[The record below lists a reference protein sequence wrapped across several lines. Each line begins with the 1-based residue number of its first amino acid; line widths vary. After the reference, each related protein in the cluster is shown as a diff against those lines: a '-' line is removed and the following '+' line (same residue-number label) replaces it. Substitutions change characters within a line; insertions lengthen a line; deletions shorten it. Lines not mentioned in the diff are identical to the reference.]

1 DLVNKYSTGWFK
13 TDEDTSGQHLFLGFT
28 PQGQPHSP
36 AASSVNIDFKTTVP
50 VDDNAPG
57 VDPVT
62 HKLLGTRVDGQIV
75 IPPAPPATDP
85 TNYLIENNYNAFY
98 LVRGDEAAGLSAS
111 QPADS
116 IHWYIYRWVDLTVPP
131 PNARSPQA
139 AQAPTWGKIKG
150 LYR

>member
-1 DLVNKYSTGWFK
+1 LVNKYSTGWFK

-28 PQGQPHSP
+28 PQDQPPSP

-50 VDDNAPG
+50 VDDNAVG

-62 HKLLGTRVDGQIV
+62 HKLLATRVDGQIV
-75 IPPAPPATDP
+75 IPPTPPATDP

-98 LVRGDEAAGLSAS
+98 LVRGDEAIGLSVS
-111 QPADS
+111 QPADTT
-116 IHWYIYRWVDLTVPP
+116 HWYIYRWVDLTV
-131 PNARSPQA
+131 ALSSLKSPHA
-139 AQAPTWGKIKG
+139 AGPATWGKVKG